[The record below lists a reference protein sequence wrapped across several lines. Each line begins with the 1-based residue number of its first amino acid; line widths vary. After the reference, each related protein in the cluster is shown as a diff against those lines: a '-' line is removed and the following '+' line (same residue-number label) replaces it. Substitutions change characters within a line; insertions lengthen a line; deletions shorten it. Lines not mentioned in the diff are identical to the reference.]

1 MYLHSF
7 NQENAD
13 TAEVSEERKIKG
25 VDFVVDQEGE
35 KKAVPIDLRR
45 NRDLWE
51 DFYDSVLAMEREGD
65 PRETLDEV
73 KRKVLGKR

>member
-1 MYLHSF
+1 M
-7 NQENAD
+7 AG
-13 TAEVSEERKIKG
+13 VSKGTKIRG

-35 KKAVPIDLRR
+35 RKAVLIDLKR

-51 DFYDSVLAMEREGD
+51 DFYDSVLAHEREGD

-73 KRKVLGKR
+73 KRKVPGKR